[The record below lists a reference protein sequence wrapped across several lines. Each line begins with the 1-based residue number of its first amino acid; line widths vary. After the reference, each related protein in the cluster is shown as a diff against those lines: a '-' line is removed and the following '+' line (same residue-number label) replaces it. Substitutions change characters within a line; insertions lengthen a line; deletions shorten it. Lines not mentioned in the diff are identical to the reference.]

1 MVGTTSVALRAV
13 AIARPTYQHLGNGPS
28 DSKTLTELANQLRHE
43 YGAYVTTLEQRFLAS
58 PTSSRAAL
66 SKHLAGS
73 DDTLLLVIS
82 GHVARFARRG
92 GDLWALALPGSIPG
106 RPSSMLPLHAITD
119 AATAAAQGRALMI
132 CLDVAALPGPAASE
146 LCSAADLA
154 SVLAGGQ
161 APTPDI
167 MVTFDRSG
175 SRAQAIGTHALERT
189 LAALACDGESA
200 PLDVIAVQAAKFAR
214 DLGAEVHALPGFQG
228 ARFTPLRRGPALPRY
243 VRDDL
248 FAADPGSRM
257 DAALELATL
266 ADSGHPDAPR
276 ELGYLASRDRAADVR
291 AYADVLIRRG
301 LQPSLEMLRATG
313 RIPDAVFNA
322 AKGDRFLPEL
332 VAGPAG
338 PVPIGTDAPDSEPA
352 DRPRHFVELAP
363 FRLGRSPV
371 TDRQYL
377 AFLIA
382 TGGPCP
388 DHWAAAANLWDGA
401 DHPVVMISYHDARR
415 YCTWLTARLQEAG
428 RLTTHEQITL
438 PSEAQWEAAAGNGRG
453 DRHPWGPEPDPTR
466 CNIRATGIGRPSPV
480 GTFSPFGDSTAGI
493 TDLIGNVWEWTSSA
507 WGDSYRQPTH
517 RYPYDPDD
525 GREDQHAP
533 GVRRVIRGGA
543 FYYATDCA
551 NNHTRNRIP
560 PDTRHP
566 GGGFRVAATTTRAA
580 KA

>member
-1 MVGTTSVALRAV
+1 MVGNTSLALRAV
-13 AIARPTYQHLGNGPS
+13 AIARPRYQHLGNPPS
-28 DSKTLTELANQLRHE
+28 DSGTLMELADLLRDG
-43 YGAYVTTLEQRFLAS
+43 YGAHVTTLEQRFLAS
-58 PTSSRAAL
+58 PAIARAAL
-66 SKHLAGS
+66 SKQLTGS
-73 DDTLLLVIS
+73 ATALLLVVS
-82 GHVARFARRG
+82 GRVAKFARRG
-92 GDLWALALPGSIPG
+92 GDLWTLALPASIPG
-106 RPSSMLPLHAITD
+106 RPSSMLPLHAIAD

-154 SVLAGGQ
+154 SALAGSR
-161 APTPDI
+161 APAPDI
-167 MVTFDRSG
+167 MVTFDCSG
-175 SRAQAIGTHALERT
+175 TTAQAIGAHALERT
-189 LAALACDGESA
+189 LAALACEGESA
-200 PLDVIAVQAAKFAR
+200 PLDAIAIQAAKFAR
-214 DLGAEVHALPGFQG
+214 DLGADVHALPGFQG
-228 ARFTPLRRGPALPRY
+228 ARFTPLRRRPTLPRY

-248 FAADPGSRM
+248 FASDPGSRM

-266 ADSGHPDAPR
+266 ADAGNRDATR
-276 ELGYLASRDRAADVR
+276 ELDYLATHDRAADVR
-291 AYADVLIRRG
+291 AYADVLTRRR

-313 RIPDAVFNA
+313 RIPDAVFTA
-322 AKGDRFLPEL
+322 AKEDRFLPEL

-338 PVPIGTDAPDSEPA
+338 LVPIGVDAPGGESA
-352 DRPRHFVELAP
+352 DRPRHLVELAP
-363 FRLGRSPV
+363 FRLSRSPV

-401 DHPVVMISYHDARR
+401 DHPVVMVSYHDALR
-415 YCTWLTARLQEAG
+415 YCAWLTARLQEAS
-428 RLTTHEQITL
+428 RLTAHEQITL

-480 GTFSPFGDSTAGI
+480 GAFSPVGDSTAGI

-566 GGGFRVAATTTRAA
+566 GGGFRVAATTTRAV

>member
-1 MVGTTSVALRAV
+1 MA
-13 AIARPTYQHLGNGPS
+13 
-28 DSKTLTELANQLRHE
+28 ELADLLRHE
-43 YGAYVTTLEQRFLAS
+43 YGAHVTTLEQRFLAS
-58 PTSSRAAL
+58 PAIARAAL
-66 SKHLAGS
+66 SKRLEGPAP
-73 DDTLLLVIS
+73 TLLLVIS

-92 GDLWALALPGSIPG
+92 GDLWALVLPSSIPG
-106 RPSSMLPLHAITD
+106 RPTSMLPLHAITD
-119 AATAAAQGRALMI
+119 AATAAARSRALMI

-154 SVLAGGQ
+154 SALAGSQ
-161 APTPDI
+161 APAADI
-167 MVTFDRSG
+167 MVTFDRSKT
-175 SRAQAIGTHALERT
+175 ATQAIGAHALERT
-189 LAALACDGESA
+189 LAALACEGESA
-200 PLDVIAVQAAKFAR
+200 PLDMIAIQAAKFAR
-214 DLGAEVHALPGFQG
+214 DLGADVHALPASQG
-228 ARFTPLRRGPALPRY
+228 ARFTPLRGRPALPQY

-248 FAADPGSRM
+248 FAPDPGSRM

-266 ADSGHPDAPR
+266 ADAGRRDATR
-276 ELGYLASRDRAADVR
+276 ELAYLATRDRAADVR

-301 LQPSLEMLRATG
+301 LQPSLELLRATG
-313 RIPDAVFNA
+313 RIPEAVFNA
-322 AKGDRFLPEL
+322 AKEDQFLPEL
-332 VAGPAG
+332 LAGPAG
-338 PVPIGTDAPDSEPA
+338 LVPIGIDAPDGEPA
-352 DRPRHFVELAP
+352 DRPRHLVELAP
-363 FRLGRSPV
+363 FRLSRSPV
-371 TDRQYL
+371 TDLQYL
-377 AFLIA
+377 AFLVA
-382 TGGPCP
+382 TGDPCP
-388 DHWAAAANLWDGA
+388 DHWAVAANLWDGA
-401 DHPVVMISYHDARR
+401 DHPVVMVSYHDALR
-415 YCTWLTARLQEAG
+415 YCAWLTARLQEAG
-428 RLTTHEQITL
+428 RLTPYEQITL

-480 GTFSPFGDSTAGI
+480 GAFSPFGDSTAGI

-525 GREDQHAP
+525 GREDEHAP